1 MHGMHKFV
9 TWPLLSCIN
18 SRIQS
23 VNSTKCCCW
32 LLFLLFLLLLLLFSL
47 LFCSPVGH
55 CVDDKLYAFPAPL
68 LHECLCGSAA
78 VCVCVQQ
85 KKDGRFDPCWYQR
98 PYHCSTTG
106 NRHHPTLHSHTLAHT
121 HGKKGR
127 KGIVWIMR
135 QLQRAT
141 FKCQQSATRKV
152 GGSGWERERTGWTGQ
167 CPSFF
172 FLARLRLVVDS
183 LTAGASPFLHH
194 HSFCLDSL
202 SHNFHPF
209 PGYFL
214 FSQIV
219 SLEWCHM
226 WRHSE
231 TWALTV
237 QRFGSVWLEKH
248 FQVMQNLLA
257 TTVPLFANK

>member
-1 MHGMHKFV
+1 MISF
-9 TWPLLSCIN
+9 TRFPLHCCM
-18 SRIQS
+18 S
-23 VNSTKCCCW
+23 V
-32 LLFLLFLLLLLLFSL
+32 
-47 LFCSPVGH
+47 
-55 CVDDKLYAFPAPL
+55 CVALPL
-68 LHECLCGSAA
+68 C
-78 VCVCVQQ
+78 VCVCSRRKMAALIRV
-85 KKDGRFDPCWYQR
+85 DISGHTTAAPLEIATTP
-98 PYHCSTTG
+98 PYTHT
-106 NRHHPTLHSHTLAHT
+106 HLHTHT

-152 GGSGWERERTGWTGQ
+152 GGSGWERDNGRR
-167 CPSFF
+167 FF
-172 FLARLRLVVDS
+172 FFSPTAFSCWLVDGWCFTFFAPS
-183 LTAGASPFLHH
+183 LVLP
-194 HSFCLDSL
+194 DSL

-209 PGYFL
+209 PGYSL

-248 FQVMQNLLA
+248 FQVMQNFLA